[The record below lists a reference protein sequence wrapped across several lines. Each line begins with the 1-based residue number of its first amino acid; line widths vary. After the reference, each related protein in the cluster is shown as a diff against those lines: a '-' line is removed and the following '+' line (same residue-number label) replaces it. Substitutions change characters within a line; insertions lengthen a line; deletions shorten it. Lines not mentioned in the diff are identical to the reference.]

1 MKPGAK
7 GLSYVKQYG
16 TGPVFSLW
24 NNPYNLIF
32 LLSAIEVLDGLEW
45 GGRSWNFCTDLI
57 LTLYSS
63 ITQDGC

>member
-24 NNPYNLIF
+24 NNPYNLYFCWVQSKFWMGWSGAGAPGIF
-32 LLSAIEVLDGLEW
+32 AL
-45 GGRSWNFCTDLI
+45 DLI

-63 ITQDGC
+63 ITQDRC